1 MPLLSMYFSTK
12 LSNFYVGVQN
22 VVAKGQLISKC
33 PFGVFKSCKKPT
45 KFFPGFLPQPLKR
58 GQIKKIRALYTT
70 TDLEDF
76 FTFLNYFFDFDLT
89 SF

>member
-22 VVAKGQLISKC
+22 VVAKGQLISKW

-76 FTFLNYFFDFDLT
+76 ILTLTLFF
-89 SF
+89 